1 MQLPSKKE
9 YSQLVKQASPSSKT
23 CLNMFKAFISGG
35 AICCIGQA
43 IMNGWKS
50 TGLGEQDA
58 GSATSITL
66 VFIGVLLTALTLYDK
81 MAKFSG
87 AGTLVP
93 ITGFANSVAAP
104 AIEFKTEG
112 FVTGLAVKMFTIAGP
127 VIVYGIS
134 ASIVYGIILWIMRI
148 V

>member
-1 MQLPSKKE
+1 M
-9 YSQLVKQASPSSKT
+9 
-23 CLNMFKAFISGG
+23 
-35 AICCIGQA
+35 
-43 IMNGWKS
+43 
-50 TGLGEQDA
+50 
-58 GSATSITL
+58 
-66 VFIGVLLTALTLYDK
+66 FIGVLLTALTLYDK

-134 ASIVYGIILWIMRI
+134 ASIIYGVILWIMRI